1 MKTRILCRKET
12 ATAVIPMRMHESDA
26 AYDLYADES
35 KLLAA
40 GDIVAIKTGI
50 SVHMPPSLCAFVMSR
65 SGLAL
70 KSGIVVLNAPGL
82 IDSGYRGEI
91 MVVLY
96 NTRQA
101 PYSVVSGDRIA
112 QLMFVNVEPVDLSK
126 TFELLEDSDRGT
138 NGLGS
143 TGVSYLGDDEDFPV
157 APA

>member
-1 MKTRILCRKET
+1 MKTKILCRKET
-12 ATAVIPMRMHESDA
+12 TTAVVPMRMHESDA
-26 AYDLYADES
+26 AYDLFADES
-35 KLLAA
+35 KLLVPE
-40 GDIVAIKTGI
+40 DIVAIRTGV
-50 SVHMPPSLCAFVMSR
+50 SVHMPPGLCAFVLSR

-91 MVVLY
+91 VVILH
-96 NTRQA
+96 NVGQA
-101 PYSVVSGDRIA
+101 AYGVVSGDRIA
-112 QLMFVNVEPVDLSK
+112 QLMFVNVEPTDLSK

>member
-1 MKTRILCRKET
+1 
-12 ATAVIPMRMHESDA
+12 MHESDA

-40 GDIVAIKTGI
+40 GEIAAINTGI
-50 SVHMPPSLCAFVMSR
+50 SVHMPPSLCAFVLSR

-91 MVVLY
+91 MVILH
-96 NTRQA
+96 NTRQVA
-101 PYSVVSGDRIA
+101 YSVVSGDRIA
-112 QLMFVNVEPVDLSK
+112 QLMFVNVEPTNLSK
-126 TFELLEDSDRGT
+126 TFETLEDSDRGT

-143 TGVSYLGDDEDFPV
+143 TGVSYLGEDDDFPV